1 MSKNLKDMSSPS
13 SLPIEA
19 KDFTAC
25 PPTRSS
31 TGFSTGPS
39 LASNAYVKSGESSL
53 STGSFEIKTESP
65 SEDKETTVVLRHM
78 YIYHYTFLYS
88 SFLLE
93 PLAWYWILM

>member
-1 MSKNLKDMSSPS
+1 MSKNKKEMSSPS

-39 LASNAYVKSGESSL
+39 LASNAYVKSGESS
-53 STGSFEIKTESP
+53 SFEIKTESP

-78 YIYHYTFLYS
+78 YISLYI
-88 SFLLE
+88 F
-93 PLAWYWILM
+93 I

>member
-1 MSKNLKDMSSPS
+1 MSKNLKEMSSPS

-39 LASNAYVKSGESSL
+39 LASNAYVKSGESS
-53 STGSFEIKTESP
+53 SFEIKTESP

-78 YIYHYTFLYS
+78 YISLYI
-88 SFLLE
+88 F
-93 PLAWYWILM
+93 I

>member
-39 LASNAYVKSGESSL
+39 LASNAYVKSGESS
-53 STGSFEIKTESP
+53 SFEIKTESP

-78 YIYHYTFLYS
+78 YISLYI
-88 SFLLE
+88 F
-93 PLAWYWILM
+93 I